1 MTKQQEKLKRLQ
13 SLFFKAFTASNG
25 DSDLIQYAIIQWF
38 NYKDEY
44 DVPMDSPVIE
54 QEFYRKA
61 LKESLEIKE
70 MEMWKAL

>member
-13 SLFFKAFTASNG
+13 LLFFKAFTASNG
-25 DSDLIQYAIIQWF
+25 DSDLIQCAIIQWF

-44 DVPMDSPVIE
+44 DVPMDSPVID
-54 QEFYRKA
+54 QDFYRKA

-70 MEMWKAL
+70 LEMWKAL